1 MLSPDEGFSG
11 LSDFFG
17 FRSVGKILM
26 TVNVIVGF
34 TALFLMLGHVRWRDV
49 VGGGEKPAPEG

>member
-26 TVNVIVGF
+26 TVNVIADASPT
-34 TALFLMLGHVRWRDV
+34 TAVMYPASRSIPRALSKAV
-49 VGGGEKPAPEG
+49 VE